1 MFTDKISVLGNNRVL
16 VTGDSTSVN
25 ISRGCS
31 PTNGLPTAV
40 ETIVLVK
47 KGINVH
53 LNNDKLAK
61 INMISEL
68 DNKQVVR

>member
-1 MFTDKISVLGNNRVL
+1 MFTDKISDLGNNRIF
-16 VTGDSTSVN
+16 VTWDSININ
-25 ISRGCS
+25 ISTGCT

-47 KGINVH
+47 KGMNVY

-61 INMISEL
+61 INAISEL
-68 DNKQVVR
+68 DNKQVVG